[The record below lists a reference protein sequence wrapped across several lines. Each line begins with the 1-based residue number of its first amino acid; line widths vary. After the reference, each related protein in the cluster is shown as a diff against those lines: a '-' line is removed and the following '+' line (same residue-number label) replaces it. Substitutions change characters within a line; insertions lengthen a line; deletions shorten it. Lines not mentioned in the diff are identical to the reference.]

1 MHERVYFNG
10 SIAAGARIAAI
21 SSAALYGRGVFS
33 TIAIHDGEPF
43 LLDKHVRRLIANSGS
58 FGIELSTKHEEEL
71 RGGLYDLI
79 AENHIV
85 RGRARV
91 TIFDESESEIWGKP
105 DRVNISLL
113 IMTADARPVPAELR
127 LTASPYTINSTSPL
141 AGVKSCNYMEHQ
153 TAYGEARSR
162 GFGEALRLNER
173 GHATSGSMAN
183 VFWEKGG
190 TLFTPSLSTGCLA
203 GTTREFVLENMRCEE
218 VEAGIDVLESAER
231 IFLTSAGIGVK
242 AAAEFKGRALDT
254 SEHRMTE
261 LISF

>member
-10 SIAAGARIAAI
+10 SIAAGARITAI

-33 TIAIHDGEPF
+33 TISIHEGEPF

-58 FGIELSTKHEEEL
+58 IGIKLSIRFEEEL
-71 RGGLYDLI
+71 RGGIYDLI
-79 AENHIV
+79 AENQV
-85 RGRARV
+85 VQGRARV
-91 TIFDESESEIWGKP
+91 TIFDESGSDVWGKS
-105 DRVNISLL
+105 DRVNLSLL

-127 LTASPYTINSTSPL
+127 LTVSPYNINSTSPL
-141 AGVKSCNYMEHQ
+141 AGVKSCNYIEHQ
-153 TAYGEARSR
+153 MAYDEARSR

-173 GHATSGSMAN
+173 GHATSGCMAN

-203 GTTREFVLENMRCEE
+203 GTTREFVLENIRCEE
-218 VEAGIDVLESAER
+218 LEAGIDVLESADR
-231 IFLTSAGIGVK
+231 IFLTSAGVGVK
-242 AAAEFKGRALDT
+242 AAAEFKGRKLDT
-254 SEHRMTE
+254 SEHRITA